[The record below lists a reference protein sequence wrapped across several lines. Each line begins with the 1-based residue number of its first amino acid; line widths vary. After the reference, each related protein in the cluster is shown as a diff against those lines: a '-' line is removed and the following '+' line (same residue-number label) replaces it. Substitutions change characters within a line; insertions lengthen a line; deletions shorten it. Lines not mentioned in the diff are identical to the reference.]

1 MIELNVE
8 FLEMCLW
15 RIIKYSWW
23 YLKVKLEIVL
33 VIWVMKGLVWYFYF
47 ELLKCREINI
57 VCLWMKLFVVV
68 VVILELFLFKL
79 DFVII

>member
-47 ELLKCREINI
+47 ELLKCREINNSMFVNEI
-57 VCLWMKLFVVV
+57 VCWSSSNIR
-68 VVILELFLFKL
+68 VIF
-79 DFVII
+79 I

>member
-47 ELLKCREINI
+47 ELLKCREINNSMFVNEI
-57 VCLWMKLFVVV
+57 VCWSSRNIR
-68 VVILELFLFKL
+68 VIF
-79 DFVII
+79 I

>member
-47 ELLKCREINI
+47 ELLKCREINNSMFVNEI
-57 VCLWMKLFVVV
+57 VLYRNGL
-68 VVILELFLFKL
+68 I
-79 DFVII
+79 